1 MKGDDGMAWSK
12 WYMTDDSC
20 CQHMRKDGL
29 NYEMIQLVWLD
40 TTEEDLARGLHEYVV
55 VKDEV
60 HLQDEDTA
68 NKIIDAID
76 CYGYTVPFL
85 IKEYGHGAN
94 DIIAECLLEDSILCD
109 ANIIGEFDTEK
120 EAEQFIVDYINK
132 EDAE

>member
-1 MKGDDGMAWSK
+1 MAWSK
-12 WYMTDDSC
+12 WYTTGDGC

-68 NKIIDAID
+68 DKIVDAIS

-85 IKEYGHGAN
+85 IKEYGHDAN
-94 DIIAECLLEDSILCD
+94 DIIAECFLEDSILND

>member
-20 CQHMRKDGL
+20 CQHMRKNGL
-29 NYEMIQLVWLD
+29 NYEMIQLVWFD
-40 TTEEDLARGLHEYVV
+40 TATYGLHEYVV

-60 HLQDEDTA
+60 HLQDEDTIG
-68 NKIIDAID
+68 KIID
-76 CYGYTVPFL
+76 V
-85 IKEYGHGAN
+85 N

>member
-20 CQHMRKDGL
+20 CQHMRKNGL
-29 NYEMIQLVWLD
+29 NYEMIQLVWVD
-40 TTEEDLARGLHEYVV
+40 TATYGLHEYVV

-60 HLQDEDTA
+60 HLQDEDTID
-68 NKIIDAID
+68 KIIDVIA

-85 IKEYGHGAN
+85 IKEYGHDAN

-120 EAEQFIVDYINK
+120 EAEQFIVDYIRRI
-132 EDAE
+132 

>member
-20 CQHMRKDGL
+20 CQHMRKNGL
-29 NYEMIQLVWLD
+29 NYEMIQLVWFD
-40 TTEEDLARGLHEYVV
+40 TATYGLHEYVV

-60 HLQDEDTA
+60 HLQDEDTID
-68 NKIIDAID
+68 KIIDVIA

-85 IKEYGHGAN
+85 IKEYGHDAN

>member
-1 MKGDDGMAWSK
+1 
-12 WYMTDDSC
+12 MTDDSC

-85 IKEYGHGAN
+85 IKEYGHDAN

-120 EAEQFIVDYINK
+120 EAEQFIAGYINNK

>member
-1 MKGDDGMAWSK
+1 MAWSK
-12 WYMTDDSC
+12 WYTTDDGC

-60 HLQDEDTA
+60 HLQDEDTIG
-68 NKIIDAID
+68 KIID
-76 CYGYTVPFL
+76 V
-85 IKEYGHGAN
+85 N

-109 ANIIGEFDTEK
+109 ANIISEFDTEK
-120 EAEQFIVDYINK
+120 EAEQFISDYINK

>member
-1 MKGDDGMAWSK
+1 
-12 WYMTDDSC
+12 MTDDGC
-20 CQHMRKDGL
+20 CQHMRKNGL
-29 NYEMIQLVWLD
+29 NYEMIQLVWFD
-40 TTEEDLARGLHEYVV
+40 TATYGLHEYVV

-60 HLQDEDTA
+60 HLQDEDTID
-68 NKIIDAID
+68 KIIDVIA

-85 IKEYGHGAN
+85 IKEYGHDAN

-120 EAEQFIVDYINK
+120 EAEQFISDYINK

>member
-1 MKGDDGMAWSK
+1 
-12 WYMTDDSC
+12 MTDDNC
-20 CQHMRKDGL
+20 CQHMRKNGL

-68 NKIIDAID
+68 DKIVDAIS

-85 IKEYGHGAN
+85 IKEYGHDAN
-94 DIIAECLLEDSILCD
+94 DIIAECLLEDSILND

>member
-1 MKGDDGMAWSK
+1 MAWSK
-12 WYMTDDSC
+12 WYITDDSC

-68 NKIIDAID
+68 DKI
-76 CYGYTVPFL
+76 V
-85 IKEYGHGAN
+85 N
-94 DIIAECLLEDSILCD
+94 DIIAECLLEDSILND

-120 EAEQFIVDYINK
+120 EAEQFISDYINK

>member
-1 MKGDDGMAWSK
+1 MAWSK
-12 WYMTDDSC
+12 WYTTDDGC

-40 TTEEDLARGLHEYVV
+40 TTEEDLARGLHEYIV

-85 IKEYGHGAN
+85 IKEYGHDAN

-120 EAEQFIVDYINK
+120 EAEQFVTDYINK

>member
-1 MKGDDGMAWSK
+1 MAWSK

-20 CQHMRKDGL
+20 CQYMRKDGL

-40 TTEEDLARGLHEYVV
+40 TTEEDLARGLHEYIV

-85 IKEYGHGAN
+85 IKEYGHDAN

-120 EAEQFIVDYINK
+120 EAEQFVTDYINK

>member
-1 MKGDDGMAWSK
+1 MAWSK

-20 CQHMRKDGL
+20 CQHMRKNGL
-29 NYEMIQLVWLD
+29 NYEMIQLVWPD
-40 TTEEDLARGLHEYVV
+40 AVTYGLHEYVV

-68 NKIIDAID
+68 NKIIDVIA

>member
-1 MKGDDGMAWSK
+1 
-12 WYMTDDSC
+12 MTDDSR
-20 CQHMRKDGL
+20 CQHMRKNGL
-29 NYEMIQLVWLD
+29 NYEMIQLVWPD
-40 TTEEDLARGLHEYVV
+40 AVTYGLHEYVV

-68 NKIIDAID
+68 DKIIDVIA
-76 CYGYTVPFL
+76 CYGYTIPFL
-85 IKEYGHGAN
+85 IKEYGYGAN

>member
-1 MKGDDGMAWSK
+1 MAWSK
-12 WYMTDDSC
+12 WYMTDDSR
-20 CQHMRKDGL
+20 CQHMRKNGL
-29 NYEMIQLVWLD
+29 NYEMIQLVWPD
-40 TTEEDLARGLHEYVV
+40 AVTYGLHEYVV

-68 NKIIDAID
+68 DKIIDVIA
-76 CYGYTVPFL
+76 CYGYTIPFL
-85 IKEYGHGAN
+85 IKEYGYGAN

>member
-12 WYMTDDSC
+12 GYTTGDGC

-85 IKEYGHGAN
+85 IKEYGHDAN

>member
-1 MKGDDGMAWSK
+1 MAWSK
-12 WYMTDDSC
+12 WYITDDSC
-20 CQHMRKDGL
+20 CQHMRKNGL
-29 NYEMIQLVWLD
+29 NYEMIQLVWPD
-40 TTEEDLARGLHEYVV
+40 AATYGLHEYVV

-60 HLQDEDTA
+60 HLQDEDTIG
-68 NKIIDAID
+68 KIIDVIA

>member
-20 CQHMRKDGL
+20 CQYMCKDGL
-29 NYEMIQLVWLD
+29 NYEMIQLVWPD
-40 TTEEDLARGLHEYVV
+40 AATYGLHECVV

-60 HLQDEDTA
+60 HLSDEDA
-68 NKIIDAID
+68 ADKITDVIA

-94 DIIAECLLEDSILCD
+94 DIIAECLLEDTILCD

>member
-12 WYMTDDSC
+12 WYMTDDGC

-68 NKIIDAID
+68 NKIID
-76 CYGYTVPFL
+76 V
-85 IKEYGHGAN
+85 N

-120 EAEQFIVDYINK
+120 EAEQFIKDYINK

>member
-20 CQHMRKDGL
+20 CQHMRKNGL
-29 NYEMIQLVWLD
+29 NYEMIQLVWPD
-40 TTEEDLARGLHEYVV
+40 AATDGFEYVV

-60 HLQDEDTA
+60 HLQDEDTIG
-68 NKIIDAID
+68 KIMDVIA
-76 CYGYTVPFL
+76 CYCYTVPYL